1 MTSRLSAVA
10 LAAALTV
17 TTLSAPFASADPID
31 DVLAKLPSGPIS
43 CQQASR
49 YWTNDADYQSRVRQA
64 QTIARFDSRGPQ
76 ILAALARVDEAANRC
91 GLKGTSNANP
101 APLPA
106 PAPAAPAAP
115 AQTPAAPALPVIVL
129 APQGVPTFDVP
140 VADIAI
146 VRLPDL
152 AVMAA
157 NGSSL
162 PF

>member
-115 AQTPAAPALPVIVL
+115 ALPVIVL

>member
-106 PAPAAPAAP
+106 QTPT
-115 AQTPAAPALPVIVL
+115 TPAAPALPVIVL